1 MPIDF
6 SKVSSHVAAALQRS
20 GAQLSAA
27 TSKGY
32 RKGQMLTAAP
42 AGAARQAMRTPEAE
56 KKTLKTIDRPV
67 SSHSVVVQQTFRP
80 LTPAEA
86 TRRLQQMRLKQSA
99 VKASARAIVRR
110 RSIPK
115 PGEGKSP
122 QESEELFMAQQLA
135 AAAQAPGVS
144 AHEATALLTPVGG
157 EVHTKEQLCELL
169 REKLAENDDESFD
182 DFLKDMLSGPDGEPL
197 DEEERAELALALRH
211 AQNNDDALMDL
222 LRDAQELPFGK
233 EEDEQE
239 LDRLRDKIHEAIQ
252 EFEAESTGKGQ
263 EVLIGFNIAP
273 VSSGAADPE
282 AFKQAYLEIVAT
294 SRSFAATLKVLV
306 TRFTPEMLGEIVPQ
320 MQKAL
325 AADME
330 AATPSHDLR
339 RLWAVVDKIG
349 NMTLSR
355 TFLEM
360 VNELVGQIR
369 RLPEETRG
377 EEPWLQATSP

>member
-1 MPIDF
+1 
-6 SKVSSHVAAALQRS
+6 
-20 GAQLSAA
+20 
-27 TSKGY
+27 
-32 RKGQMLTAAP
+32 
-42 AGAARQAMRTPEAE
+42 
-56 KKTLKTIDRPV
+56 V